1 MLLALIKSPSMV
13 VPPFEGLLVIRHD
26 CISHWRWRFGGTLCT
41 GVAEFSTDV
50 PPCAVKNSSAKRD
63 ARRHDMAADVS
74 LVTNICR
81 MSHHGFRICFQ
92 PKSKPFTEGCDAFLD
107 MRFVNDVCIE
117 LIQSGPHLIVVGSIN
132 TLSHAFE
139 KILSFP

>member
-63 ARRHDMAADVS
+63 AQRQPMYMNMRDCRETVYS
-74 LVTNICR
+74 NILLLVQLYEI
-81 MSHHGFRICFQ
+81 
-92 PKSKPFTEGCDAFLD
+92 
-107 MRFVNDVCIE
+107 
-117 LIQSGPHLIVVGSIN
+117 HLFHIWI
-132 TLSHAFE
+132 
-139 KILSFP
+139 KDILSVYL